1 MLNYYFLAEFIS
13 EILDYLDSPDCSG
26 NPFVSRFFNEIQ
38 KIVTK
43 SGTEIVMKTI
53 VVLLK
58 K

>member
-1 MLNYYFLAEFIS
+1 LAEFIS